1 MSKNNNVGKLSPSTT
16 VATRFLSLYSGMLLV
31 MLCLGVNT
39 LPAHA
44 RPIEI
49 RDMYTTG
56 KNFKNKVVF
65 KPGKQ
70 INYHVDVDNTTGS
83 TFPID
88 VRFQVFTAF
97 NLDPTY
103 YGYDQTIH
111 VDQMPV
117 GLTRFYNPAILP
129 SDAKI
134 YSGYIL
140 RVTVTESPCSGVDCN
155 NDYGE
160 NRFAIQTTKS
170 PMGKAPNLIVL
181 VHGCCTYDVS
191 EWNALADEIRTR
203 INLEEWEVVVWDWHE
218 YTPLLGEISPEG
230 FRHAADAAYQNAKD
244 QGVVLANAIKIHHLI
259 YKHVHLIGH
268 SAGAKL
274 IHDAATAY
282 ISDYFIREQNPFI
295 HLTFLDA
302 YTPNEWDNNGHGS
315 YGSLPTDYPN
325 HYSEHYVDKTPGWPF
340 TDADLTYAFNFDITD
355 CPSSNPGF
363 EKRDFGHQWPRY
375 WYQNSVTIP
384 GFPYGYPLS
393 REGGNNQIA
402 NLAGLLGAL
411 KLQGMDCG
419 DVPQP

>member
-1 MSKNNNVGKLSPSTT
+1 MCKLM
-16 VATRFLSLYSGMLLV
+16 VVVTRFLSLYSGMLLV

-49 RDMYTTG
+49 RDVYTTG

-117 GLTRFYNPAILP
+117 GLTRFYTPTTLP
-129 SDAKI
+129 SDARI
-134 YSGYIL
+134 YSDYIL
-140 RVTVTESPCSGVDCN
+140 RITVTESPCSGVDCN
-155 NDYGE
+155 EDYGE
-160 NRFAIQTTKS
+160 NRFAIQTTKA
-170 PMGKAPNLIVL
+170 PEGKASNLIVL

-191 EWNALADEIRTR
+191 EWNALAEEIRTR
-203 INLEEWEVVVWDWHE
+203 INPEEWEVVVWDWHE
-218 YTPLLGEISPEG
+218 YTPGLLIPDVDADAVRLA
-230 FRHAADAAYQNAKD
+230 FDAAYQNAKD
-244 QGVVLANAIKIHHLI
+244 QGGVLANAIKIHHLI

-282 ISDYFIREQNPFI
+282 ISDYFVREQNPFI

-302 YTPNEWDNNGHGS
+302 YTPSDWDKDS
-315 YGSLPTDYPN
+315 YGSLPIDLAGTDYPN
-325 HYSEHYVDKTPGWPF
+325 HYSEHYVHRGLLD
-340 TDADLTYAFNFDITD
+340 TDACLSHAFNFDLTGWDHSLEEHGFFGHHWPIHWYKRSVTT
-355 CPSSNPGF
+355 PGF
-363 EKRDFGHQWPRY
+363 
-375 WYQNSVTIP
+375 
-384 GFPYGYPLS
+384 GFPLS
-393 REGGNNQIA
+393 LEGGNGQF
-402 NLAGLLGAL
+402 GTVT
-411 KLQGMDCG
+411 G
-419 DVPQP
+419 DFPPGQQCSLSHENPDFCERTSCWPGR